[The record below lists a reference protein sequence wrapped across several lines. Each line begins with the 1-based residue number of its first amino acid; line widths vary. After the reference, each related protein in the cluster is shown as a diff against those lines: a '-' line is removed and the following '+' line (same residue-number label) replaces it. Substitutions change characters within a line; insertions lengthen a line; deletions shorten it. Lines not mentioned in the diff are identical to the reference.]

1 MAGTSNI
8 SIFIAFTAG
17 LLSFVSPCVLP
28 LIPSYL
34 TYITGISFDDLASEG
49 DSSIRRRT
57 IIHSL
62 LFILGFSLVFV
73 ALGAS
78 ATYLG
83 SFFQQNQ
90 ALIRKVGGIIVILL
104 GIHITGVLKLKFLE
118 QEKRVEFKTKPIGYL
133 GSVLVGIAFAAGWTP
148 CIGPILASI
157 LLYASTEKNMMSG
170 IVLLLSY
177 SLGLGV
183 PFLVSALAFNSFLA
197 YFSRLNRYLRIISII
212 SGIFLIVIG
221 VMLFFNYFS
230 VLSQYMN
237 MFLPQHGG

>member
-1 MAGTSNI
+1 MAETSNI

-34 TYITGISFDDLASEG
+34 TYITGVSFDDLTASG
-49 DSSIRRRT
+49 NASIRRRT
-57 IIHSL
+57 IVHSL

-90 ALIRKVGGIIVILL
+90 ALIRKVGGVIVVLL
-104 GIHITGVLKLKFLE
+104 GIHITGIIKLKFLE
-118 QEKRVEFKTKPIGYL
+118 QEKRLEFKSRPIGYV

-170 IVLLLSY
+170 IILLFSY

-197 YFSRLNRYLRIISII
+197 YFSRMNRYLRVISII

-230 VLSQYMN
+230 ALSQYLN
-237 MFLPQHGG
+237 MFLPQGG